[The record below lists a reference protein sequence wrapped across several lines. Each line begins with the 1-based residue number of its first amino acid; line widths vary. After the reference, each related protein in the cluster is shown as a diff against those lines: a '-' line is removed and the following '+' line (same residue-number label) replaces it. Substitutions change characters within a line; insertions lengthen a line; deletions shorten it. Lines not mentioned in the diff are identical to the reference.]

1 MNAFLSAFW
10 AETLK
15 ARRSKVSLLTV
26 ACFLIL
32 PVIFGLFMFIL
43 KDPERARTM
52 GLIGA
57 KAQLLTGGVADWPA
71 YFEFLSLGIA
81 GVGAILFAFITAWV
95 FGREFS
101 DHTVKELLALPTPRG
116 VIVGAKFV
124 LTALWI
130 LGLTLLIF
138 VSGLGIGAAVGM
150 PGWSLELAWT
160 SFLSLMTTALLTFM
174 LMPLVA
180 LFASAGRG
188 YLPPLGWAFCTLAL
202 AQVAG
207 MMGWGDW
214 LPWSVPGL
222 FSLMFSV
229 VYGQRAGQ
237 IGIHS
242 YILVLLTFIA
252 GIAATFAWW
261 RSADQT
267 R

>member
-10 AETLK
+10 AEALK
-15 ARRSKVSLLTV
+15 ARRSRVSLVTAAAV
-26 ACFLIL
+26 S
-32 PVIFGLFMFIL
+32 IFPLVGGLFMFIM
-43 KDPERARTM
+43 KDPERARAM

-57 KAQLLTGGVADWPA
+57 KAQLLSGGVADWRA
-71 YFEFLSLGIA
+71 YLEFLSVGTA
-81 GVGAILFAFITAWV
+81 GGGAILFAFITAWV

-101 DHTVKELLALPTPRG
+101 DHTVKELLAVLTRRE

-124 LTALWI
+124 LTSLWI
-130 LGLTLLIF
+130 LGLTLFIYMI
-138 VSGLGIGAAVGM
+138 GLGIGAVVGL

-160 SFLSLMTTALLTFM
+160 SFWSLMVTAILTSM
-174 LMPLVA
+174 LMPFVA

-188 YLPPLGWAFCTLAL
+188 YLPPLGWAFGTLGL

-214 LPWSVPGL
+214 IPWSVPGL

-229 VYGQRAGQ
+229 VYGQSAEPVQ
-237 IGIHS
+237 LHS
-242 YILVLLTFIA
+242 YIVVLLTFVA
-252 GIAATFAWW
+252 GIATTFAWW
-261 RSADQT
+261 RSADQS

>member
-15 ARRSKVSLLTV
+15 ARRSKVSLVTAV
-26 ACFLIL
+26 GFS
-32 PVIFGLFMFIL
+32 IFPIIGGLFMIIM
-43 KDPERARTM
+43 KDPEQARAM

-57 KAQLLTGGVADWPA
+57 KAQLLTGGAADWQT
-71 YFEFLSLGIA
+71 YMDFLSVGTA
-81 GVGAILFAFITAWV
+81 GGGAILFAFITAWV

-101 DHTVKELLALPTPRG
+101 DHTVKELLALPTPREI
-116 VIVGAKFV
+116 IVGAKFV

-138 VSGLGIGAAVGM
+138 IIGLGIGAAVGL
-150 PGWSLELAWT
+150 PGWSFELAWT
-160 SFLSLMTTALLTFM
+160 SFWSLMTTALLTVM
-174 LMPLVA
+174 LMPCVA
-180 LFASAGRG
+180 WFASAGRG
-188 YLPPLGWAFCTLAL
+188 YMPPLGWAFATLGM

-207 MMGWGDW
+207 LMGWGAW
-214 LPWSVPGL
+214 FPWSVPGM

-229 VYGQRAGQ
+229 VYGQRAEPVGM
-237 IGIHS
+237 HS

-252 GIAATFAWW
+252 GVAATFVWW
-261 RSADQT
+261 RSADQA

>member
-1 MNAFLSAFW
+1 MNALLSAFW

-15 ARRSKVSLLTV
+15 ARRSRVSLVT
-26 ACFLIL
+26 AAGFA
-32 PVIFGLFMFIL
+32 IFPIIGGLFMLIM
-43 KDPERARTM
+43 KDPEGARAM

-57 KAQLLTGGVADWPA
+57 KAQLLSGGVADWST
-71 YFEFLSLGIA
+71 YFDFLSVGTA
-81 GVGAILFAFITAWV
+81 GGGAILFAFITAWV

-101 DHTVKELLALPTPRG
+101 DHTAKELLALPTPRE

-124 LTALWI
+124 LIALWI
-130 LGLTLLIF
+130 LGLTLFIYMI
-138 VSGLGIGAAVGM
+138 GLGIGAAVGM

-160 SFLSLMTTALLTFM
+160 SFWSLIATAILTSM
-174 LMPLVA
+174 LMPFVA

-188 YLPPLGWAFCTLAL
+188 YLPPLGWAFGTLGL

-214 LPWSVPGL
+214 FPWSVPGL

-229 VYGQRAGQ
+229 VYGQRAEQ
-237 IGIHS
+237 IGLHS
-242 YILVLLTFIA
+242 YVLVLLTFIA

-261 RSADQT
+261 RSADQS

>member
-15 ARRSKVSLLTV
+15 ARRSKVSLLT
-26 ACFLIL
+26 AAGFS
-32 PVIFGLFMFIL
+32 IFPIIGGLFMFIL

-71 YFEFLSLGIA
+71 YFEFLSLGTA
-81 GVGAILFAFITAWV
+81 GGGAILFAFITAWV

-101 DHTVKELLALPTPRG
+101 DHTAKELLALPTPREI
-116 VIVGAKFV
+116 IVGAKFV
-124 LTALWI
+124 LIALWL
-130 LGLTLLIF
+130 LGLTLMIF
-138 VSGLGIGAAVGM
+138 VIGLGIGTAVGI

-160 SFLSLMTTALLTFM
+160 SFWSLMATALLTSM
-174 LMPLVA
+174 LMPFVA

-188 YLPPLGWAFCTLAL
+188 YLPPLGWAFFTLAL
-202 AQVAG
+202 VQVAG

-214 LPWSVPGL
+214 VPWSVPGL

-229 VYGQRAGQ
+229 VYGQRAEQ